1 MRINKRIQGAVVAIA
16 LLSVGLTTLSAEAKP
31 KHGHHHNNG
40 YKQGH
45 YDARYN
51 QDRYDQG
58 RYDESRY
65 NDDRYNDRYN
75 DRRERSRRDAYYP
88 GSYRSS
94 LPSGCRR
101 VVVRNR
107 TYYATPNN
115 NAFFTYSPA
124 RNLYIVVNNPFRF
137 F

>member
-1 MRINKRIQGAVVAIA
+1 MRINKRIQGAAVAIA

-31 KHGHHHNNG
+31 KYGHHRNHG
-40 YKQGH
+40 YDQGR
-45 YDARYN
+45 YDSRYE
-51 QDRYDQG
+51 DRYDQG

-65 NDDRYNDRYN
+65 NDDRYNDR
-75 DRRERSRRDAYYP
+75 RENSRRDVYYP

-107 TYYATPNN
+107 TYYTTPNN
-115 NAFFTYSPA
+115 NAFFTYSPT
-124 RNLYIVVNNPFRF
+124 RNLYIVVNSPFRF